1 MLLHFLSGLLL
12 VSCYNLF
19 LSKLDNPVDPNAPSY
34 QGYPTVDSTDKISLV
49 GPTVGSVVVPGSPV
63 SFLVSEVKN
72 AQNYEMQISLS
83 ETAFESEIIHKQE
96 IQSNILQFPAYTGSG
111 GRFYWRCRAKDASGV
126 WGAWSPVTSYVV
138 SHCDG
143 TIGSWNRATSL
154 PSSRAL
160 HTSVVYNG
168 YLYVIGGYTSSTTYS
183 TEVYY
188 APLNPNGTLGS
199 WSSTTSLPSGRY
211 SHTSVV
217 YNGYLYVIGGRTSST
232 YYSTEVYYAPLNPN
246 GTLGSWSSTTSLPSG
261 RYSHTSVVYNG
272 YLYVIGGRT
281 SSTTYST
288 EVYYAPLNP
297 NGTLGSWSS
306 TTSLPS
312 GRYSHTSV
320 VYNGYLYVIGGDTSS
335 TTVPKSTTLPSIPTA
350 PWAPGPPPPPSP
362 PVEFPIL
369 AWRTTATCM

>member
-1 MLLHFLSGLLL
+1 MRTLRTILATLLHFLSGLLL

-63 SFLVSEVKN
+63 TFLVSEVKN

-154 PSSRAL
+154 PSSRDL

-217 YNGYLYVIGGRTSST
+217 YNGYLYVIGGATYSTS
-232 YYSTEVYYAPLNPN
+232 YSTEVLYAK
-246 GTLGSWSSTTSLPSG
+246 
-261 RYSHTSVVYNG
+261 
-272 YLYVIGGRT
+272 IG
-281 SSTTYST
+281 
-288 EVYYAPLNP
+288 P
-297 NGTLGSWSS
+297 
-306 TTSLPS
+306 
-312 GRYSHTSV
+312 
-320 VYNGYLYVIGGDTSS
+320 
-335 TTVPKSTTLPSIPTA
+335 
-350 PWAPGPPPPPSP
+350 
-362 PVEFPIL
+362 
-369 AWRTTATCM
+369 